1 MGVQGKGTS
10 VPRNACVTAGI
21 PHTYPQDCGCEYPS
35 DQPHNLRA
43 DDRGGPDPAIIGRTS
58 GGPNGGSGATV
69 SLNATATI
77 TGSTIVLSAPVPPN
91 SGSFTPQA
99 TSYGRASWPMTIF
112 FSSVAEGSLP
122 VIPWYSNLSSTNA
135 WSPPTWAADDEAML
149 AHVAGIGVQAN

>member
-1 MGVQGKGTS
+1 M
-10 VPRNACVTAGI
+10 PRNACVTAGI

-35 DQPHNLRA
+35 EQPHNLRA
-43 DDRGGPDPAIIGRTS
+43 DDRVRGGPDPAIIGRTS

-77 TGSTIVLSAPVPPN
+77 SGSTIVLSAPVPPN
-91 SGSFTPQA
+91 SGTFTPQA

-149 AHVAGIGVQAN
+149 AHVAGIGAQAN